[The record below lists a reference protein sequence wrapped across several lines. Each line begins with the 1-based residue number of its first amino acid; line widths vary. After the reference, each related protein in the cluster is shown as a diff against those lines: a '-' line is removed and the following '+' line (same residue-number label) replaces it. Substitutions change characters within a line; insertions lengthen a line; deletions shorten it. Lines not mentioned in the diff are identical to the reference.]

1 MASFKECKECTRPND
16 NKNFSCP
23 ERMSDQRSFTD
34 WRPRSSTQYMNMIA
48 NNMPDAYSYRQ
59 YMVQNGEELM
69 KRNAAAAYMR
79 MACGPCDGEDFD
91 QGVML
96 PETDEQVCD
105 ARKCTFRT
113 TNVLGLGRGRLYTEE
128 DDNKAKQ
135 AFLAAK
141 KKEQEWFKSK
151 SECCGTK
158 LEEAQYFPISGQI
171 SQEYQRRAIPGGGAF
186 YTGGDRLKTQGMD

>member
-1 MASFKECKECTRPND
+1 MASFKECKSCTRPND
-16 NKNFSCP
+16 NKSFQCP
-23 ERMSDQRSFTD
+23 ERMADGRLFCD
-34 WRPRSSTQYMNMIA
+34 WRPRSSTQYMNMLA

-59 YMVQNGEELM
+59 YMTQNGEDII

-79 MACGPCDGEDFD
+79 AACGPCDGEDFD

-96 PETDEQVCD
+96 PEMDQQVCD

-113 TNVLGLGRGRLYTEE
+113 TDPYGLGRSRLYTED

-151 SECCGTK
+151 SECCGTN
-158 LEEAQYFPISGQI
+158 LEEAQYFPIGGSI
-171 SQEYQRRAIPGGGAF
+171 AQEYQRRAIPGGGAF
-186 YTGGDRLKTQGMD
+186 YSGGDRLKTQGLD